1 LTTSTTSRLIVVAT
15 LAATSA
21 AIGEGSTRDR
31 LVEAATQLLDQG
43 GPAAVTLREVG
54 RLAGVSHNAPY
65 KHVTGKEELLAAVAA
80 RELRRLHDAT
90 LRLSAEPTPPGEGL
104 RSMMHGYVAWAT
116 RYPARFKL
124 VFGSW
129 STESAELAEAA
140 AAARVSL
147 IATVTRA
154 QAAGDLPNDDPE
166 RTAALLQAAAHGA
179 ADLALAGHLARDGK
193 GRAAP
198 TDLVDDLLR
207 HLQAAAPR

>member
-1 LTTSTTSRLIVVAT
+1 MVTPG
-15 LAATSA
+15 ATSA
-21 AIGEGSTRDR
+21 ATGDGSTRDR

-80 RELRRLHDAT
+80 RELRRLHEAT
-90 LRLSAEPTPPGEGL
+90 LRLGVEPTPPGETL
-104 RSMMHGYVAWAT
+104 RSMMHGYVAWAN

-124 VFGSW
+124 VFGAW
-129 STESAELAEAA
+129 STDSTELADAA
-140 AAARVSL
+140 TAARESL
-147 IATVTRA
+147 IAAVARA

-166 RTAALLQAAAHGA
+166 RIAALLQAVAHGA
-179 ADLALAGHLARDGK
+179 ADLALAGHLSRDGK

-198 TDLVDDLLR
+198 ADLVDDLLR
-207 HLQAAAPR
+207 HLRAAAPR